1 MRAINGKILQKEVNF
16 HSLSIYSEASI
27 VYSLPLWMGP
37 SDMVVKCN
45 VLLEYLVA
53 GRTLV
58 LRGLHVLVPHVC
70 SHIVPLFDAPPT
82 DEAGKS
88 NGAGLAHGRHER
100 LQVLFRQIYK
110 IGTT

>member
-1 MRAINGKILQKEVNF
+1 MAKYCKKKSIF
-16 HSLSIYSEASI
+16 THSLSIYSEACI
-27 VYSLPLWMGP
+27 VYSVPLWMGP

-45 VLLEYLVA
+45 VLLEYLIA
-53 GRTLV
+53 GRALV

-70 SHIVPLFDAPPT
+70 FHIEPLFDAPPT